1 MLQPII
7 TQFLS
12 GFSVVAILVI
22 ASLGLAIIFGVA
34 GGIKMDDGK
43 FMMVGRCVAAVVGQL
58 GGNTFIAIPVAFVV
72 VGLIGLAIE
81 RGIIRWIYDRPL
93 ETLLATWGVGIG
105 LQVIVKL
112 IFGPELY
119 YVGAPKMLD
128 GAFRM
133 IGLLPFPYYRLFLII
148 LAIVMMAL
156 TFYVIFKTDFGL
168 KVRGVRRNR
177 GIAGCLG
184 GDTAK
189 VDMMIFTFGS
199 GLAGVG
205 GGAGVHRTPMIPLW
219 ALVIGVGIVL
229 AIGTYPYYGQ
239 AYVMSLLGKF
249 LCYAIFALSID
260 LIWGFAGI
268 LSLGQAVYFGIGAYF
283 VALSLK
289 INYALVHP
297 TRYGGKIPDFMEWN
311 GLTEL
316 PGFMEPL
323 VSLLFAIA
331 MALVVPTLFAFLFG
345 VITFKRHIYGVY
357 CAVITLA
364 ESLILQDGIIEY
376 QAYTGGFNGITD
388 YSNYGNAGFLWFIL
402 AITVLCF
409 IAGRLLT
416 HSRVGTVLKS
426 IRDNDVRAE
435 FMGYNVANYR
445 IFVFCVS
452 AFMAAAAGAMYAAWV
467 GLVSFLDAGPVFSI
481 EAVIWT
487 AVGGGATLIGP
498 FVGAFLVKGAEF
510 FLSGVLQ
517 WTWQL
522 IMGGLF
528 IFVVLVMRDGVVGTI
543 ANWVR
548 RRQKGS
554 MAQIVEEAD
563 QKAHDRQADW
573 RPESAP
579 GTTREILPES
589 DDG

>member
-1 MLQPII
+1 ME
-7 TQFLS
+7 
-12 GFSVVAILVI
+12 ARK
-22 ASLGLAIIFGVA
+22 
-34 GGIKMDDGK
+34 KM
-43 FMMVGRCVAAVVGQL
+43 AA
-58 GGNTFIAIPVAFVV
+58 A
-72 VGLIGLAIE
+72 
-81 RGIIRWIYDRPL
+81 
-93 ETLLATWGVGIG
+93 
-105 LQVIVKL
+105 
-112 IFGPELY
+112 
-119 YVGAPKMLD
+119 
-128 GAFRM
+128 
-133 IGLLPFPYYRLFLII
+133 
-148 LAIVMMAL
+148 
-156 TFYVIFKTDFGL
+156 
-168 KVRGVRRNR
+168 
-177 GIAGCLG
+177 
-184 GDTAK
+184 
-189 VDMMIFTFGS
+189 
-199 GLAGVG
+199 G
-205 GGAGVHRTPMIPLW
+205 GGAGIHRAPMIPLW
-219 ALVIGVGIVL
+219 ALVIGLGIVL

-289 INYALVHP
+289 INYALDHP

-323 VSLLFAIA
+323 VSLPFAIA
-331 MALVVPTLFAFLFG
+331 MALIVPTLFAFLFG

-364 ESLILQDGIIEY
+364 EALILQDGIIEY

-487 AVGGGATLIGP
+487 AVGGRGTVIGP

-548 RRQKGS
+548 RRQRGS

-579 GTTREILPES
+579 GTTREI
-589 DDG
+589 